1 MIIRYNCPQASSEGA
16 YMLLDLDTRIGVGY
30 YSDGQQRW
38 AAPPIT
44 EIEERTNVL
53 SGVWVRADPP
63 DHRLPEGF

>member
-1 MIIRYNCPQASSEGA
+1 
-16 YMLLDLDTRIGVGY
+16 MLLDLNTRIGVGY